1 MDSLLRKYIDIVEA
15 DAPVAPAAP
24 TKAQQLVAK
33 AGLPDPNASPEQMV
47 ANMQKAMPTPQEMM
61 AQQQARMQANKAKTA
76 AATVPGTLKAG
87 DGSTVVDSSGAPV
100 QAGTQPA
107 PAVAAPAVP
116 AAPEVPAA
124 PAVPAAPEVPAAP
137 AVPATP
143 PAAPGAA
150 TGVNAQGQNV
160 TMPNG
165 INPETGTVTTP
176 QQAATPAPAAAP
188 NYDTMPFGQA
198 FGAARKAGAKDFMW
212 KGKKYAVQM
221 APKQAATP
229 KPAPAKPLPGKTPFP
244 GAGQISD
251 NPAAESRDVS
261 IMKELNAMR
270 RIAGLKD
277 SGT

>member
-1 MDSLLRKYIDIVEA
+1 
-15 DAPVAPAAP
+15 
-24 TKAQQLVAK
+24 
-33 AGLPDPNASPEQMV
+33 
-47 ANMQKAMPTPQEMM
+47 
-61 AQQQARMQANKAKTA
+61 
-76 AATVPGTLKAG
+76 
-87 DGSTVVDSSGAPV
+87 
-100 QAGTQPA
+100 
-107 PAVAAPAVP
+107 
-116 AAPEVPAA
+116 
-124 PAVPAAPEVPAAP
+124 
-137 AVPATP
+137 
-143 PAAPGAA
+143 
-150 TGVNAQGQNV
+150 
-160 TMPNG
+160 MPNG
-165 INPETGTVTTP
+165 INPETGTPTTP

-198 FGAARKAGAKDFMW
+198 FGAARKAGAKDFTW

-251 NPAAESRDVS
+251 NPAAESRNAS

>member
-1 MDSLLRKYIDIVEA
+1 MNSLLRKYIDIVEA

-76 AATVPGTLKAG
+76 ATVPGTLKAG
-87 DGSTVVDSSGAPV
+87 DGSTVVDGSGAPV

-107 PAVAAPAVP
+107 PAAPAAP

-124 PAVPAAPEVPAAP
+124 PAVAATATTAADQDD
-137 AVPATP
+137 ADM
-143 PAAPGAA
+143 GAA
-150 TGVNAQGQNV
+150 MTANA
-160 TMPNG
+160 
-165 INPETGTVTTP
+165 
-176 QQAATPAPAAAP
+176 QAATPAPAAAAPAATPAQAATPVPAAAPTAAPTAAPAAAP

-251 NPAAESRDVS
+251 NPAAESRDAS

>member
-1 MDSLLRKYIDIVEA
+1 MDSLLRKYIDIIEA
-15 DAPVAPAAP
+15 VADPVSGKTPEEAMKDPRYISDPAFKAEVDAAASIG
-24 TKAQQLVAK
+24 TQTSAK
-33 AGLPDPNASPEQMV
+33 VP
-47 ANMQKAMPTPQEMM
+47 
-61 AQQQARMQANKAKTA
+61 A

-87 DGSTVVDSSGAPV
+87 DGSAVVDGSDAPV

-107 PAVAAPAVP
+107 AAPAVEVPAAEVP
-116 AAPEVPAA
+116 AAPEAPAA
-124 PAVPAAPEVPAAP
+124 EVPAAPEAPAAP
-137 AVPATP
+137 VVAA
-143 PAAPGAA
+143 PAAPVAA
-150 TGVNAQGQNV
+150 PTNVPRDANGVNIANKPAGS
-160 TMPNG
+160 T
-165 INPETGTVTTP
+165 
-176 QQAATPAPAAAP
+176 AAPAAAP

-212 KGKKYAVQM
+212 KGTKYAVQM
-221 APKQAATP
+221 KAKPAQTATP

-251 NPAAESRDVS
+251 NPAAESRNAS

>member
-1 MDSLLRKYIDIVEA
+1 MDSLLRKYIDIIEA
-15 DAPVAPAAP
+15 EAPVSPAAP

-87 DGSTVVDSSGAPV
+87 DGSTVVDGSGAPV

-107 PAVAAPAVP
+107 PAVAA
-116 AAPEVPAA
+116 PAA

-137 AVPATP
+137 AVPATA
-143 PAAPGAA
+143 PAAAAPTAAAPQPAPAPVAGGDTGEVPG
-150 TGVNAQGQNV
+150 
-160 TMPNG
+160 
-165 INPETGTVTTP
+165 VTTQTGAVP
-176 QQAATPAPAAAP
+176 QQAAAP

-198 FGAARKAGAKDFMW
+198 FGAARKAGAKDFTW

-251 NPAAESRDVS
+251 NPAAESRDVY